1 MSLLMATALVTTL
14 AAATPVPV
22 IPVPRAYRV
31 VAVEYAVPADLLY
44 AIALQESRAALG
56 KNVRQP
62 WPWTLNVAGVGYRY
76 GSRKAAYL
84 ALNTL
89 VKSGEKRID
98 VGLMQVHWR
107 FHSAALGSTWSGL
120 QPWHNLRVGA
130 SVLKA
135 CYRRIGNW
143 TLASGC
149 YHSMTPTRSAN
160 YAASVSA
167 LRKGVAL

>member
-1 MSLLMATALVTTL
+1 MSFLLATALVTTF
-14 AAATPVPV
+14 AAATPGPAR
-22 IPVPRAYRV
+22 VPRAYRV
-31 VAVEYAVPADLLY
+31 VAVEYAVPANLLY

-89 VKSGEKRID
+89 VNGGEKRID

-130 SVLKA
+130 SILKD
-135 CYRRIGNW
+135 CFRRTGNW
-143 TLASGC
+143 STASGC
-149 YHSMTPTRSAN
+149 YHSMTPTGSAN
-160 YAASVSA
+160 YAASVSQ
-167 LRKGVAL
+167 LLTGVAL

>member
-1 MSLLMATALVTTL
+1 
-14 AAATPVPV
+14 
-22 IPVPRAYRV
+22 
-31 VAVEYAVPADLLY
+31 
-44 AIALQESRAALG
+44 
-56 KNVRQP
+56 
-62 WPWTLNVAGVGYRY
+62 LNVAGVGYRY

-89 VKSGEKRID
+89 VKSGETRID

-107 FHSAALGSTWSGL
+107 FHSAALGSTWTGL

-130 SVLKA
+130 SILKD
-135 CYRRIGNW
+135 CFRRTGNW

-160 YAASVSA
+160 YAASVSQ
-167 LRKGVAL
+167 LLTGVAL